1 MIRISDLIARL
12 SDIKEIHGDLE
23 CYYASDDEGNSYQRV
38 AYPAN
43 TMYLNNDNEIMS
55 PLSVKEAKEYKH
67 VCCIN

>member
-1 MIRISDLIARL
+1 MIKISDLIARL
-12 SDIKEIHGDLE
+12 SEIKEIHGDLE

-43 TMYLNNDNEIMS
+43 TMYLGENNEIVS
-55 PLSVKEAKEYKH
+55 PVDSKEANKYKF